1 MHEKDQMMAIA
12 NPELLITEYMQ
23 SYGQNVWNYAFL
35 LTRSTHAA
43 DDITQEV
50 FEQAFLHL
58 SKFEH
63 RSSPKTWLLS
73 ITRNRSKNHMTSA
86 FMRRVTLMDR
96 IDFRETEGSAEGA
109 ALDRYSVNVIWKHV
123 LSLPAKYREALLLDA
138 HYQLSH
144 REIAQLLGIAEG
156 TVKSRIHR
164 ARAKMEKLLK
174 GDELGNEQI
183 Q

>member
-1 MHEKDQMMAIA
+1 MQDKEPKMAAA

-23 SYGQNVWNYAFL
+23 CYGQNVWSYAFL

-58 SKFEH
+58 SRFEH

-73 ITRNRSKNHMTSA
+73 ITRNRSKNYMASA
-86 FMRRVTLMDR
+86 FMRKVTLMDR
-96 IDFRETEGSAEGA
+96 IDFKQSGSSAEGE
-109 ALDRYSVNVIWKHV
+109 ALDRYSVNEIWKHV
-123 LSLPAKYREALLLDA
+123 LSLPTKYREALLLDA
-138 HYQLSH
+138 HYQLSN

-174 GDELGNEQI
+174 GAELGNEQI